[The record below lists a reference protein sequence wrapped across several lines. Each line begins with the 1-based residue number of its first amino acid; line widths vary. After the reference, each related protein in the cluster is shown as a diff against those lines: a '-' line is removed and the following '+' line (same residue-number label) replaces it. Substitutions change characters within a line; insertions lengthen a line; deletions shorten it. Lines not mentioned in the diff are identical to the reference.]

1 MEDEMV
7 GADIIRKEANPTG
20 RLREAQVNV
29 FLVGDHA
36 PFLGKLGLP
45 IMRESTGKKGR
56 GYSEL
61 KEIKDPFNH

>member
-1 MEDEMV
+1 MV

-36 PFLGKLGLP
+36 RGPDSNQALGHLRYRLACSRSGWG
-45 IMRESTGKKGR
+45 IS
-56 GYSEL
+56 
-61 KEIKDPFNH
+61 